1 MSYWTYSDLFEE
13 SGPPTASF
21 QGGFG
26 LLNREGIRKPA
37 FFAYKYLHA
46 LQGESIAASD
56 PEAMLSTHNGYFT
69 AVIWNFEQPDQ
80 KVSDR
85 PFYTRL
91 VPAHAAAPVELRV
104 RHLVPGAAY
113 RLEVHRTGYQAN
125 DAYTAYME
133 MGSPKDLTRS
143 QVAHLNDLTRDL
155 PETDRTVL
163 SGPDGSIE
171 VTVPMNSN
179 DIVKVTLKRGKRR

>member
-1 MSYWTYSDLFEE
+1 
-13 SGPPTASF
+13 
-21 QGGFG
+21 
-26 LLNREGIRKPA
+26 
-37 FFAYKYLHA
+37 
-46 LQGESIAASD
+46 
-56 PEAMLSTHNGYFT
+56 
-69 AVIWNFEQPDQ
+69 
-80 KVSDR
+80 
-85 PFYTRL
+85 
-91 VPAHAAAPVELRV
+91 
-104 RHLVPGAAY
+104 
-113 RLEVHRTGYQAN
+113 
-125 DAYTAYME
+125 ME